1 MASTYENYLE
11 TPKSLTFDQMRDL
24 HQKLL
29 KEIENDPV
37 GQELY
42 DELFTDENHV
52 LIVYYNNV
60 DWWSWVTGE
69 QVKPMMPD
77 DAVND
82 LIDEIYLPI
91 DVIGCLLDVMNV

>member
-37 GQELY
+37 GQ
-42 DELFTDENHV
+42 
-52 LIVYYNNV
+52 
-60 DWWSWVTGE
+60 G
-69 QVKPMMPD
+69 
-77 DAVND
+77 VNS
-82 LIDEIYLPI
+82 
-91 DVIGCLLDVMNV
+91 G

>member
-37 GQELY
+37 GQELQQHM
-42 DELFTDENHV
+42 LKSAQN
-52 LIVYYNNV
+52 
-60 DWWSWVTGE
+60 G
-69 QVKPMMPD
+69 
-77 DAVND
+77 
-82 LIDEIYLPI
+82 
-91 DVIGCLLDVMNV
+91 

>member
-42 DELFTDENHV
+42 DEL
-52 LIVYYNNV
+52 I
-60 DWWSWVTGE
+60 GE
-69 QVKPMMPD
+69 
-77 DAVND
+77 ATT
-82 LIDEIYLPI
+82 YA
-91 DVIGCLLDVMNV
+91 